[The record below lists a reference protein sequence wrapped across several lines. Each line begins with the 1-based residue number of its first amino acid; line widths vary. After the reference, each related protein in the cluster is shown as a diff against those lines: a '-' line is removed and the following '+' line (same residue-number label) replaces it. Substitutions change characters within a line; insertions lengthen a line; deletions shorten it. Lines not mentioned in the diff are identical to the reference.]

1 MKVWFRVFAATD
13 AQVEPGALLE
23 QGSKLGKEI
32 TGKFRGDDQGW
43 FEAQLAFAA
52 AEFAF
57 ALFFELGAEPFV
69 PFLEIDHFLHDE
81 DGIRQEL
88 NTWAAWLET
97 KEEHP
102 EHARLMQQII
112 GTRQLFIG
120 RSASAAG
127 SGAVMRVCWKLQQYL
142 ARETQG
148 IYQVDGRGFF
158 AADGTLLIP
167 E

>member
-13 AQVEPGALLE
+13 GQVEPAALLE
-23 QGSKLGKEI
+23 QGSKPGKEI
-32 TGKFRGDDQGW
+32 TGRFRGDDQGW
-43 FEAQLAFAA
+43 FEARLAFAP
-52 AEFAF
+52 E
-57 ALFFELGAEPFV
+57 EPFV
-69 PFLEIDHFLHDE
+69 PFLEIVHFLHDE
-81 DGIRQEL
+81 EGIRQEL

-97 KEEHP
+97 KEKYP
-102 EHARLMQQII
+102 EHVRLMQQVI

-120 RSASAAG
+120 RSAGEDG
-127 SGAVMRVCWKLQQYL
+127 SEAVMRVCWKLQQYL

-158 AADGTLLIP
+158 AGDGTLLIP

>member
-13 AQVEPGALLE
+13 AQVEPAALLE

-52 AEFAF
+52 AE
-57 ALFFELGAEPFV
+57 PFV
-69 PFLEIDHFLHDE
+69 PFLEICHFLHDE

-97 KEEHP
+97 KEEHS

-127 SGAVMRVCWKLQQYL
+127 SGAVLRVCWKLQQYL

>member
-13 AQVEPGALLE
+13 AQVEPAALLE

-43 FEAQLAFAA
+43 FEAQLAFA
-52 AEFAF
+52 
-57 ALFFELGAEPFV
+57 AEPFV